1 MPKGSLLLACN
12 KTRPLMGKLTPIKPT
27 KTLNYWIKN
36 LLVQDQKRKGKT
48 DPENLARKIKE
59 RKINTEGK
67 INLKKSHEIQK
78 TKDRLN
84 DPTNLKVLK
93 ENPELLQKTPM
104 LKHKKIRGTIETKDE
119 NQIVIKVLEGVK
131 TEISLMKNNNILAIA
146 LLASILWASTACN
159 NGRVYESYQDLEKL
173 EWVVTDTISFSL
185 DSLETNTGTSSILS
199 IRYDDKYEYN
209 NLYVRYFLKD
219 STREILS
226 DTLLNLQL
234 FDPKTGKPLGQ
245 GYGNRRILYDTLP
258 GNRVLPKS
266 SYHFVQYMRKDT
278 LSGIESVGLKINA
291 NN

>member
-1 MPKGSLLLACN
+1 MLN
-12 KTRPLMGKLTPIKPT
+12 RQKTR
-27 KTLNYWIKN
+27 
-36 LLVQDQKRKGKT
+36 V
-48 DPENLARKIKE
+48 
-59 RKINTEGK
+59 
-67 INLKKSHEIQK
+67 
-78 TKDRLN
+78 
-84 DPTNLKVLK
+84 
-93 ENPELLQKTPM
+93 
-104 LKHKKIRGTIETKDE
+104 TIETKDE
-119 NQIVIKVLEGVK
+119 SQIEIKVLEVVK

-146 LLASILWASTACN
+146 LLAFIVWASAACN

-173 EWVVTDTISFSL
+173 EWVVTDTISFTL
-185 DSLETNTGTSSILS
+185 DSLETNTETSSILS

-219 STREILS
+219 SSQEIIS

-258 GNRVLPKS
+258 GNRVLSQS

-278 LSGIESVGLKINA
+278 LSGIESVGLKIIA